1 MDINKI
7 VLVIT
12 CAFSGISVIVSFLSL
27 SNTRKITNKNG
38 YINTVTASRE
48 RWASSLQSNGSS
60 YLAIVDSIF
69 LQRENR
75 IQKYEELLKY
85 QYAMAISLHD
95 YDDDKE
101 LKSKMKEIQNHIY
114 KFVASKNSDSLENE
128 IAEVQKLKDEIYLL
142 INRKHQEE
150 WKKQKYEVALEK

>member
-12 CAFSGISVIVSFLSL
+12 CVFSGISVIVSFLSL
-27 SNTRKITNKNG
+27 SNTRKIANKNG

-60 YLAIVDSIF
+60 YL
-69 LQRENR
+69 
-75 IQKYEELLKY
+75 
-85 QYAMAISLHD
+85 AISLHD

>member
-27 SNTRKITNKNG
+27 SNTRKIANKNG

-101 LKSKMKEIQNHIY
+101 LKSKMKEIQ
-114 KFVASKNSDSLENE
+114 KGMRTFF
-128 IAEVQKLKDEIYLL
+128 
-142 INRKHQEE
+142 
-150 WKKQKYEVALEK
+150 

>member
-27 SNTRKITNKNG
+27 SNTRKIANKNG

-101 LKSKMKEIQNHIY
+101 LKK
-114 KFVASKNSDSLENE
+114 
-128 IAEVQKLKDEIYLL
+128 
-142 INRKHQEE
+142 
-150 WKKQKYEVALEK
+150 

>member
-1 MDINKI
+1 MERNGKIFMDINKI

-27 SNTRKITNKNG
+27 SNTRKIANKNG

-95 YDDDKE
+95 
-101 LKSKMKEIQNHIY
+101 
-114 KFVASKNSDSLENE
+114 
-128 IAEVQKLKDEIYLL
+128 
-142 INRKHQEE
+142 
-150 WKKQKYEVALEK
+150 

>member
-27 SNTRKITNKNG
+27 SNTRKIANKNG

-150 WKKQKYEVALEK
+150 WKKQKYEEALEK

>member
-12 CAFSGISVIVSFLSL
+12 CVFSGISVIVSFLSL
-27 SNTRKITNKNG
+27 SNTRKIANKNG

-85 QYAMAISLHD
+85 QYAMAISLH
-95 YDDDKE
+95 
-101 LKSKMKEIQNHIY
+101 IY